1 MPAKPPFASCME
13 IRRAQPLLGT
23 LVDIHVHQ
31 ASSAAVDQ
39 AFARIARVQRLMSFH
54 EADSDLS
61 RINLGAHLAPVRVHT
76 ATYRVLRLALAL
88 YHLTQHRFNPA
99 VGRELVR
106 LQRLPDHGFAT
117 DATLDFA
124 ALTLLPGNRIFCRQP
139 LVLSL
144 DGIAKGYA
152 VDCAVHAL
160 QASGATAGRVSAGG
174 DLRVFGQRAHALHV
188 RDIDGAIQAMG
199 SLQSGAAATSQVA
212 TSGDETYPALLCY
225 ASHAAPQTRGTVTV
239 LAKTAWLA
247 DALTKVAAIAP
258 EQLAR
263 FNATSRYLPG
273 SHSTEAP
280 CASTRA
286 ASLA

>member
-1 MPAKPPFASCME
+1 MPVKRPSSRCIE
-13 IRRAQPLLGT
+13 IHRAQPLLGT
-23 LVDIHVHQ
+23 LVDIRVQ
-31 ASSAAVDQ
+31 NASAAAVDR
-39 AFARIARVQRLMSFH
+39 AFARIAAVQRLMSFH
-54 EADSDLS
+54 EASSDLS
-61 RINLGAHLAPVRVHT
+61 RINLGAHLAPVTVHPS
-76 ATYRVLRLALAL
+76 TYRVLRIALAL

-106 LQRLPDHGFAT
+106 TQRLPDHGFDAGAT
-117 DATLDFA
+117 FDFA
-124 ALTLLPGNRIFCRQP
+124 ALSLLPNNQVFARQP
-139 LVLSL
+139 LVISL

-160 QASGATAGRVSAGG
+160 QAVGAQAGRVNAGG
-174 DLRVFGQRAHALHV
+174 DLRVFGPQAQLVQV
-188 RDIDGAIQAMG
+188 RDIDGAIHTVG
-199 SLQSGAAATSQVA
+199 SLQNGAAATSQLG
-212 TSGDETYPALLCY
+212 TPGDESHPAQLCY
-225 ASHAAPQTRGTVTV
+225 ASHATPKKPATITV

-247 DALTKVAAIAP
+247 DALTKVASIAP

-263 FNATSRYLPG
+263 FGATSLYLPS